1 VKLLIVWLTTFAV
14 CAISGPLPVIHSELY
29 VISVATISPARW
41 APGLILAAVLGQM
54 LGKTLLYLIGKGAI
68 KIRSERFQRLVAK
81 AQAKME
87 KNPKTG
93 GAILFTSAVL
103 GLPPM
108 YATTLACGA
117 ARMNFA
123 WFLTLTGLGRII
135 HYSMFVYG
143 TQLAKLIVHRA

>member
-1 VKLLIVWLTTFAV
+1 VKLLVVWLTTFAV
-14 CAISGPLPVIHSELY
+14 CALSGPLPVVHSELY
-29 VISVATISPARW
+29 LFSVSTISPPRW
-41 APGLILAAVLGQM
+41 APGLILAAVLGQ
-54 LGKTLLYLIGKGAI
+54 LVGKSLLYFIGKGAI
-68 KIRSERFQRLVAK
+68 RVRAEWFQRMLAR
-81 AQAKME
+81 AQSKME

-135 HYSMFVYG
+135 HYSIVVYVP
-143 TQLAKLIVHRA
+143 QAAKVFLHRV